1 MSIIGLDEV
10 TLTADDL
17 EAGKRFLRDFG
28 LQEVETGAHGATF
41 HARDGTGLRLRK
53 AGDRSLPAARGS
65 GANFHEAIWGVR
77 DKPALEEIGARLG
90 TDREVK
96 RGPDGVLRTTDG
108 DGNAIAFQ
116 VSQRRPFE
124 AEPSLVNVPGRAPAR
139 AANRTADYA
148 SPIRPC
154 TFSHLVLWS
163 ADVKRSEAFYTER
176 LGFRVT
182 DRFTGAGVFM
192 RAPGNADHHNLF
204 FIRRPEMPTAGLNH
218 IAFHVRDATEVMLG
232 GMALVKKGW
241 QTAWG
246 PGRHIFGSNHFW
258 YFKSPFGGNLEYD
271 ADMDVVDD
279 SWQPREA
286 LIGPDTAAIWQTDYP
301 GTHR

>member
-1 MSIIGLDEV
+1 VSIIGLDEV

-28 LQEVETGAHGATF
+28 LQEIETGAHGATF

-65 GANFHEAIWGVR
+65 GPNFHEAIWGVR
-77 DKPALEEIGARLG
+77 DKAALEEIGARLG
-90 TDREVK
+90 TDRDVK
-96 RGPDGVLRTTDG
+96 RGSDGVLRTTDG

-116 VSQRRPFE
+116 VSQRRAFE
-124 AEPSLVNVPGRAPAR
+124 AAPSLVNVPGRAPAR

-154 TFSHLVLWS
+154 TF
-163 ADVKRSEAFYTER
+163 
-176 LGFRVT
+176 
-182 DRFTGAGVFM
+182 M
-192 RAPGNADHHNLF
+192 RAPGSADHHNLF